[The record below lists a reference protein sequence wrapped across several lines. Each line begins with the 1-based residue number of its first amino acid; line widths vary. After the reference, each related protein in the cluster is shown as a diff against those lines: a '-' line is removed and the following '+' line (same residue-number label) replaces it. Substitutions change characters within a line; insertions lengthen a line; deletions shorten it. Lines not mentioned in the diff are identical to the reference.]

1 MRFRAAAQE
10 LIDFLLPSACLGC
23 GARIPHGHTHRLV
36 CTACTA
42 RLRPLPWPRCPRCD
56 HPTGTGRAADSE
68 CRECRHWPPTLT
80 RARSAVALEPPADAL
95 VHAFKYEGW
104 KELAPLLASFMDGVR
119 VPCAALQPEPI
130 IMPVPTTSARRRTRG
145 YNQAEVLA
153 RALSGLTGR
162 LAVDGLVRARGG
174 RSQISLHPTERKANV
189 ERAFSVVASHAE
201 SLRGGHIVL
210 VDDVLTTGS
219 TVAAISRV
227 LGEAGVAS
235 VTALTLARAVPFRE

>member
-1 MRFRAAAQE
+1 MRFRAAAQD

-23 GARIPHGHTHRLV
+23 GARIPHGHSHRLV
-36 CTACTA
+36 CTACTT

-56 HPTGTGRAADSE
+56 HPTGTGRASDFE

-80 RARSAVALEPPADAL
+80 RARSAVALEPPANAL

-104 KELAPLLASFMDGVR
+104 KELAPLLASFLDGVL
-119 VPCAALQPEPI
+119 VPSATFQPQPI
-130 IMPVPTTSARRRTRG
+130 IMPVPTTSARKRTRG

-162 LAVDGLVRARGG
+162 LFVDGLVRAQGG
-174 RSQISLHPTERKANV
+174 RSQVSLHPTERKANV
-189 ERAFSVVASHAE
+189 ERAFSVVTGHAE
-201 SLRGGHIVL
+201 SIRGGHIVL

-235 VTALTLARAVPFRE
+235 VTALTFARAVPFRE